1 MITKMK
7 GFFGLEKEMFQND
20 LNNSGVGRMMMR
32 MIRMS
37 SDEKKIFIGDFRG
50 GPHQS
55 KFHCW
60 VGCLIGPS
68 DIHSGR
74 VFKGN
79 VTKIHVTSGKM
90 L

>member
-1 MITKMK
+1 
-7 GFFGLEKEMFQND
+7 
-20 LNNSGVGRMMMR
+20 
-32 MIRMS
+32 MS
-37 SDEKKIFIGDFRG
+37 SDEKNIFIGDFRG

-90 L
+90 LYIQANKSTFTRPSNHQSTVHTKVFS